1 MECCHKFHEYLYG
14 NKFEELTD
22 NNPLTYVLTTAKLD
36 ATGHRWLAELSLYDF
51 SIKYRPGLKNGDAD
65 GLSRRSVITENEVHS
80 ICNGI
85 LAQEPPQVGLIRV
98 NQVQAVNW
106 QRRQNADEAVR
117 LIASFV
123 EVGKKPPY
131 KEQSGLPEETK
142 SLLRD
147 FDMLMV
153 TDGILYR
160 KQQRDDQ
167 EVYQLILPKEYQK
180 AALEGLHDNVGHL
193 GVEKTLSLVR
203 DRFFWPKMAK
213 DVEVHV
219 KCCER
224 CIKRKTP
231 AQVAP
236 MTPIQAT
243 RPLEFV
249 TMDYLTIEKAMG
261 YENILVIIDHFT
273 KFAQA
278 YPAKNQKAVTTAKL
292 VLDFIRRYGFPE
304 KFHSD
309 QGQNFVGKVMK
320 NLYKLTGI
328 KQTKTT
334 PYHPM
339 GNGLSERFNCTL
351 LSMVGTLTSEKK
363 KVWPKYLPDLVM
375 AYNSATH
382 HSTGYSPYFMMFGR
396 QPRLPVDIAMG
407 IALEDD
413 TDDFIKNQQEIFRTA
428 YDIASRKIR
437 EAGLKQKKYYDKGRA
452 KKASDIL
459 TLGTQV
465 LVKRADFQERHKIAD
480 VWEDDVYVITEQPHK
495 DIPVYTLENQTDE
508 TVKTVHRN
516 LLLPLPTI
524 LDWMRP
530 YDPDILVKPVWGE
543 NNENEVNSDHEDED
557 STDDDDSDG
566 YSDSS
571 GDEPVCIRT
580 RSQKK
585 KQESP
590 IEK

>member
-1 MECCHKFHEYLYG
+1 MQK
-14 NKFEELTD
+14 
-22 NNPLTYVLTTAKLD
+22 
-36 ATGHRWLAELSLYDF
+36 WLVA
-51 SIKYRPGLKNGDAD
+51 
-65 GLSRRSVITENEVHS
+65 RRSS
-80 ICNGI
+80 
-85 LAQEPPQVGLIRV
+85 
-98 NQVQAVNW
+98 
-106 QRRQNADEAVR
+106 
-117 LIASFV
+117 
-123 EVGKKPPY
+123 
-131 KEQSGLPEETK
+131 LPKETK

-153 TDGILYR
+153 TDGVLYR
-160 KQQRDDQ
+160 KQLRDGQ
-167 EVYQLILPKEYQK
+167 EVYQLILPKEYRK
-180 AALEGLHDNVGHL
+180 TALGGLHDNAGHL

-203 DRFFWPKMAK
+203 DHFFWPKMAK
-213 DVEVHV
+213 DVEAHV

-231 AQVAP
+231 AQVEP

-278 YPAKNQKAVTTAKL
+278 YPSKNQKAVTTAKL

-339 GNGLSERFNCTL
+339 GNGLSERFNRTL
-351 LSMVGTLTSEKK
+351 LSMVGTLTSKK
-363 KVWPKYLPDLVM
+363 KKAWPKYLPDLVM

-382 HSTGYSPYFMMFGR
+382 DSTGYSPYFMMFGR

-407 IALEDD
+407 ITLEDD

-437 EAGLKQKKYYDKGRA
+437 EAGQKQKKYYDKG
-452 KKASDIL
+452 
-459 TLGTQV
+459 
-465 LVKRADFQERHKIAD
+465 
-480 VWEDDVYVITEQPHK
+480 
-495 DIPVYTLENQTDE
+495 
-508 TVKTVHRN
+508 
-516 LLLPLPTI
+516 
-524 LDWMRP
+524 
-530 YDPDILVKPVWGE
+530 
-543 NNENEVNSDHEDED
+543 
-557 STDDDDSDG
+557 
-566 YSDSS
+566 
-571 GDEPVCIRT
+571 
-580 RSQKK
+580 
-585 KQESP
+585 
-590 IEK
+590 